1 MFDAYYAGNHPVP
14 WLPENQRDDFRHL
27 LALTK
32 SNYMGLV
39 VDTPVQRMHVDGF
52 RFGGTED
59 GDADA
64 WRIWQANNLD
74 AGSQQAFLEAFIGG
88 VACWLVAPNPDD
100 PETPLITVEHGSQA
114 IVEHVPGSN
123 RRKRAAALKVWQ
135 DDWTGLTN
143 ATLYLPDFLWK
154 LQAKPKSGSNGNLN
168 WEPRLVDGEAWPAP
182 NPLGA
187 VTMVEM
193 PNRPRLLCGGVSE
206 LADVTVIQ
214 DRINKTIA
222 DRLMT
227 QDFGAFP
234 QKYVTNYEVEDDPTT
249 GQPVQPFKLGR
260 NRLLVAE
267 GDSNFGQFL
276 PAPLDPY
283 SSAKN
288 EDVKDIASR
297 TQTPAQYLLGEI
309 VNISAEA
316 LKAAESGLVSKIL
329 NRREPFADALED
341 VMRLAFRAIRDPKAT
356 DMAAETIWRDPEFR
370 LEAQIVDAAVKKET
384 GSAYLASS
392 STRTWATAR
401 RRSSG
406 GATRRRRRRPLTR
419 RRNSR
424 SLTN

>member
-1 MFDAYYAGNHPVP
+1 VAALMPEPPAVPRLNVPTPAEVMSWNGRGQARPQSPLWWVRRLHAQLRQRAELIEMFDAYYAGNHPVP

-206 LADVTVIQ
+206 LSDVTVIQ

-234 QKYVTNYEVEDDPTT
+234 QKYVTNYESR
-249 GQPVQPFKLGR
+249 GR
-260 NRLLVAE
+260 PDH
-267 GDSNFGQFL
+267 G
-276 PAPLDPY
+276 PA
-283 SSAKN
+283 
-288 EDVKDIASR
+288 
-297 TQTPAQYLLGEI
+297 G
-309 VNISAEA
+309 
-316 LKAAESGLVSKIL
+316 
-329 NRREPFADALED
+329 
-341 VMRLAFRAIRDPKAT
+341 
-356 DMAAETIWRDPEFR
+356 
-370 LEAQIVDAAVKKET
+370 AAVQ
-384 GSAYLASS
+384 
-392 STRTWATAR
+392 AR
-401 RRSSG
+401 
-406 GATRRRRRRPLTR
+406 P
-419 RRNSR
+419 
-424 SLTN
+424 